1 MSTPITEPGIAVA
14 KAVDLL
20 LLSPDIQRLTLYS
33 PGAGHHIE
41 ANRENASTVTIELVL
56 SASEE
61 EHRRGGERWVFT
73 VARDFANKDD
83 EGCIRLLVNTD
94 IPYTDEAV
102 DRLADIIEAID
113 VPDICCA
120 KCEEPESEHT
130 LMVTN
135 GVNVI
140 RDKLCPGQT
149 GEIDTFSP

>member
-83 EGCIRLLVNTD
+83 EGCVRLLVNTD
-94 IPYTDEAV
+94 IPYSAEEA
-102 DRLADIIEAID
+102 DRLADIIDAIGTPD
-113 VPDICCA
+113 VPA
-120 KCEEPESEHT
+120 EEAE
-130 LMVTN
+130 
-135 GVNVI
+135 
-140 RDKLCPGQT
+140 
-149 GEIDTFSP
+149 